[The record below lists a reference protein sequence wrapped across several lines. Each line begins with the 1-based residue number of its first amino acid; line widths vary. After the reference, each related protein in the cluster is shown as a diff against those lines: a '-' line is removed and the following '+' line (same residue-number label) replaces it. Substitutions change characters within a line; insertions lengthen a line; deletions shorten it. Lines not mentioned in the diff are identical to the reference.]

1 MIRVV
6 DILNKKLKEKL
17 CVCFDLFYIIY
28 SNLIEVFVFVKK
40 NDEKVILVY
49 VCWIW
54 IVNFMCFCVVN
65 DEWKINCEGGF
76 G

>member
-28 SNLIEVFVFVKK
+28 SNLIEVFVFVKE

-65 DEWKINCEGGF
+65 DE
-76 G
+76 